1 MKNGFRLSD
10 GWRRQVLPTI
20 RYLRMTPHE
29 ATGRH
34 GGRDNGSS
42 QRLAVLGYVFTLI
55 SLAAIVALHL
65 PWLPIP
71 VQAAGHSFTN
81 LVGQEHRWTMFSADP
96 RGVSIDLWAVL
107 DHPDG
112 SVTRW
117 SITDESEGNELRF
130 YRWVKW
136 METGVL
142 QQPHDQLEG
151 LAEWLESQAAK
162 PVNRI
167 TLFGLLQEPGVLGGE
182 RPDPEVRVLFTL
194 ERDEPRTT
202 LGSRDG

>member
-1 MKNGFRLSD
+1 MKGFRLSTD
-10 GWRRQVLPTI
+10 WRRQVLPTI
-20 RYLRMTPHE
+20 RNLHVTPREALRR
-29 ATGRH
+29 GD
-34 GGRDNGSS
+34 RDPGSS
-42 QRLAVLGYVFTLI
+42 RQLGAVLGYVFTAF

-65 PWLPIP
+65 PWFPIP

-96 RGVSIDLWAVL
+96 RGASVDLWAVL

-112 SVTRW
+112 SETRW

-142 QQPHDQLEG
+142 QQPHGQLEG
-151 LAEWLESQAAK
+151 LAEWLESRAAK
-162 PVNRI
+162 PVTRI
-167 TLFGLLQEPGVLGGE
+167 TLFGSLREPGVLGGE
-182 RPDPEVRVLFTL
+182 RPAPEVWVLFTL
-194 ERDEPRTT
+194 ERDELRTT
-202 LGSRDG
+202 PGSHNG